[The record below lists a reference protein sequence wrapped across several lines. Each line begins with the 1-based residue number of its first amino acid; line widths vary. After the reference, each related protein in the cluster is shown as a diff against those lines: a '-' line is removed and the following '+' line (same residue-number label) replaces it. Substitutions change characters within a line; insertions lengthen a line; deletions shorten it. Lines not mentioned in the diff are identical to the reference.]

1 MPQDLFGDVVAR
13 PSSVRSR
20 RSPLVFIS
28 LSAHAALVAS
38 VVVAS
43 IVAPHALPFPTEALA
58 VEFVVPAKMVD
69 IPLPRTPQA
78 APTATASP
86 GTPRLEPVARLPP
99 MAAPDGITSDRGAT
113 AGFRDGG
120 GPIEPR
126 ELTSMPGFG
135 LPIAEPAP
143 AAPAPPATP
152 VRLHSG
158 IRAPR
163 KVVDAAPVYPELARR
178 VRQEGIVILEATIDV
193 RGVVQSA
200 TVLRSIPFLDQAAIE
215 AVRQWRFEPALL
227 NDQPIPVI
235 MTVTVRF
242 TLR

>member
-1 MPQDLFGDVVAR
+1 MPHDLFGDVVAR

-20 RSPLVFIS
+20 RSPLVFVS
-28 LSAHAALVAS
+28 LSAHAALVAGII
-38 VVVAS
+38 VTS
-43 IVAPHALPFPTEALA
+43 IVAPDALPFPTKVKAWYNS
-58 VEFVVPAKMVD
+58 VPTQIAD
-69 IPLPRTPQA
+69 IPLPRTPRSRTRTASA
-78 APTATASP
+78 APRTSPLDPEAPLAPVTATNGVTP
-86 GTPRLEPVARLPP
+86 GTS
-99 MAAPDGITSDRGAT
+99 G
-113 AGFRDGG
+113 GFGVG
-120 GPIEPR
+120 GPVE
-126 ELTSMPGFG
+126 EANLETVPGLG
-135 LPIAEPAP
+135 LAIAEPAP
-143 AAPAPPATP
+143 VAPPPSDTP

-163 KVVDAAPVYPELARR
+163 KIVDVAPVYPELARQ

-200 TVLRSIPFLDQAAIE
+200 TVLRSVPFLDQAAID
-215 AVRQWRFEPALL
+215 AVRQWRFDPARL